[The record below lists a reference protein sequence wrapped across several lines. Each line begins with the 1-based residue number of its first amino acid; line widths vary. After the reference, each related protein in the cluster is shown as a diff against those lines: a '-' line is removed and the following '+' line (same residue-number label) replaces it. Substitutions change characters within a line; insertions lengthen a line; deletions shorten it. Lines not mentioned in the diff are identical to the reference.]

1 MMEPDASQMEPDA
14 EAREVELH
22 YEDALL
28 LVGEFQELID
38 ELEEAEDASDEQ
50 QEHAEDLLDRL
61 LSSLDEL
68 PLSSEMARERLAN
81 VQSWARLL
89 VSEDEPEEVGPG
101 SIYMLLRDELAE
113 LRGLLEYE
121 MNT

>member
-1 MMEPDASQMEPDA
+1 MDPEAGPTEQET
-14 EAREVELH
+14 EARELELS
-22 YEDALL
+22 YEEALL

-50 QEHAEDLLDRL
+50 QEHAEDLLERL
-61 LSSLDEL
+61 LSSLDDL

-81 VQSWARLL
+81 VESWARLL
-89 VSEDEPEEVGPG
+89 VTEDEPEEVGPG
-101 SIYMLLRDELAE
+101 SVYTLLRDELAE

-121 MNT
+121 LNT

>member
-1 MMEPDASQMEPDA
+1 MESDT
-14 EAREVELH
+14 EARERELN

-28 LVGEFQELID
+28 LVGEFNEMID
-38 ELEEAEDASDEQ
+38 ELQEAEQASPEQ
-50 QEHAEDLLDRL
+50 QEHAQDLLDRL

-81 VQSWARLL
+81 VESWARIL
-89 VSEDEPEEVGPG
+89 VTEEEPEQAGPG